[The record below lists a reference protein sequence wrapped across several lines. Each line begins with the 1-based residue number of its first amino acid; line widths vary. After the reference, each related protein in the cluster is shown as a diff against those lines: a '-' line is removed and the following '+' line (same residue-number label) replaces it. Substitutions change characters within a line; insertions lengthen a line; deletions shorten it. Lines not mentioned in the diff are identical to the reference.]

1 VRSATFLLLLLIAAA
16 LAAALF
22 ALNWFQPASFPD
34 TGRYVFAAQSAN
46 PWGDVR
52 HPLYGW
58 LLMLLERAGGGQAL
72 VPAIQFGVHI
82 LAAAVLYAACRVA
95 GMDRSAALSLGLAAV
110 LSQCL
115 VIWGRAVLPEMLSV
129 SLLLIAMAAVVAAAQ
144 QRWFLLLTVVYGAA
158 VGLSYTL
165 RPIVMPAVI
174 VLPLVYLL
182 FSRIVTREWWLAR
195 MLLLALIGFSPFVA
209 QATYRWQAVGDF
221 GLVSF
226 GGFGVSGMT
235 VQMLTPDVV
244 ERLPEQHRP
253 LATQMLE
260 VKDKAVAE
268 QAAMPLF
275 RNSEGQR
282 SYQSTALDGFD
293 IFARNYDEIMW
304 GKITALRG
312 ADESWVSFNA
322 RMGAVNG
329 AILRALPE
337 RWALWV
343 AGAMSRLAGRLLTFN
358 VAFLIAS
365 FVLGLVALVNIARTG
380 MALGGSTGA
389 SWTMLS
395 LIALAWVTCT
405 SALAVVATFPALRYA
420 DTAGMLLTALP
431 LYGLFLALRKTNA
444 EAPE

>member
-1 VRSATFLLLLLIAAA
+1 MAAA

-22 ALNWFQPASFPD
+22 ALNWFQPANFPD
-34 TGRYVFAAQSAN
+34 TGSYVLAAQSAN
-46 PWGDVR
+46 PWGEVR

-58 LLMLLERAGGGQAL
+58 LLMLLERAGGGQTL
-72 VPAIQFGVHI
+72 VPAIQYGVHVV
-82 LAAAVLYAACRVA
+82 AVSALYAACRSA
-95 GMDRSAALSLGLAAV
+95 GMERSAALALGLAAI

-129 SLLLIAMAAVVAAAQ
+129 SLLLAAMAAVIAAAQ
-144 QRWFLLLTVVYGAA
+144 QRWFLLLAVVYGAA

-165 RPIVMPAVI
+165 RPIVLPAVLI
-174 VLPLVYLL
+174 LPVIYLL
-182 FSRIVTREWWLAR
+182 FSRIVTREWWIAR
-195 MLLLALIGFSPFVA
+195 MLLLALIGFAPFFA
-209 QATYRWQAVGDF
+209 QATYRWQTVGDF

-226 GGFGVSGMT
+226 GGFGISGMT

-253 LATQMLE
+253 LAIQMLE
-260 VKDKAVAE
+260 AKDKAIVE
-268 QAAMPLF
+268 QTAMPLF

-293 IFARNYDEIMW
+293 TFARNYDEIMW
-304 GKITALRG
+304 GKLMALKG

-329 AILRALPE
+329 AILRAMPE
-337 RWALWV
+337 RWALWA

-365 FVLGLVALVNIARTG
+365 LVLGLVALVNIARTG
-380 MALGGSTGA
+380 MALGGSIGE
-389 SWTMLS
+389 SWTMLT
-395 LIALAWVTCT
+395 LIVLAWIKST

-444 EAPE
+444 EAPA